1 MAESSTPPRKI
12 QNLQSFTVQI
22 RHIKTQAIVGTG
34 FVVSEDGLI
43 ATCAHV
49 VVAAG
54 VNPRC
59 GKIPSH
65 WELIRQSF
73 FASEEALQTEG
84 TVTLPVYFPQARLL
98 PLPQRTLQARV
109 AGCFHDYDDDI
120 VLLKLEADDLP
131 EGVGVALVA
140 GAEESVDV
148 ADERRF
154 RSYGY
159 RRLGN
164 YQGLQADGAIL
175 GMVEPP
181 YGRIMVRDPLQL
193 RSSEIDSGMS
203 GAAVLDV
210 VRDRVVGII
219 AETSDIRTGADRDTS
234 FAVDYA
240 VVQRLP
246 DLSEASLEVS
256 LTQPD
261 RPTPETR
268 SDAISAASPGVKPV
282 ALSAT
287 LPPERFDL
295 KRAPKPLDEWVGR
308 GELLQNLDQ
317 DWDSADHCITGL
329 IGFGGEG
336 KSSLAR
342 HWVDQ
347 VLKSG
352 SLKPDGV
359 FWWGFYDDRDIDQ
372 FFETLLRYL
381 EPNIDLQQFASSSAK
396 VAHLKTTLHRSRHRY
411 VFMLDGLEVLQHPE
425 GDDYG
430 LFTSVDLKNW
440 LRDFAEATHSS
451 FCLITTRA
459 PLLDL
464 IDYRTYT
471 HREVDHLS
479 ENEGVELLQKLGV
492 KGNEPELRQV
502 VRQWGGYALVLS
514 LLGSYLVDH
523 CNGDIWQL
531 PTDLVPTAT
540 EAKYDRVSRVLRR
553 YNEVLKAE
561 ERELLKNF
569 SAFRLPV
576 PEQTLT
582 LLLPSSFPEKSADT
596 APAQEIVQR
605 LVNYRIL
612 KYNTDNA
619 TYTTHPLIRDYY
631 LKQLNQDQ
639 ERSATLHRQI
649 ADFYLATAGD
659 TPEFPT
665 LADLAPLIEAVHH
678 RCRAEDYDEADEIVW
693 VRINKRD
700 RAVLTHQLGAY
711 DTELTLLQD
720 FFPEGDTTQLPLVS
734 SSRAQSWILNEI
746 GLCLMHLG
754 RLGEVA
760 PFYERYVSSNV
771 DAKDW
776 LNASTAYQNLV
787 DLYASLG
794 NLPAAV
800 AAAES
805 ALTFALQIC
814 NEKERKHYERSSLA
828 YQGWVAHLQGN
839 LDLAHAAFQQSEQLE
854 QQIDSGTQYLYGLA
868 GILYTDHLCRQG
880 DTDYARRIAEA
891 NRVICEQYPWQ
902 NDLSIC
908 HCQLGALDATA
919 NLPTAQTHYN
929 EALHIARNISNQN
942 VLIGV
947 LLARGRWAAQRGEV
961 AAADSDLDEAL
972 GCAVAGGYRIYEAD
986 IRVALAWMH
995 RAKGNFNAAQRE
1007 AERAQRMSQAM
1018 GYYWGQ
1024 QDAAEVLKELAT
1036 VQDGQQT

>member
-12 QNLQSFTVQI
+12 QNLRSFTLQI

-109 AGCFHDYDDDI
+109 AGCFHDYDDDV

-464 IDYRTYT
+464 IDYATYT
-471 HREVDHLS
+471 HREVEHLS
-479 ENEGVELLQKLGV
+479 DTEGVELLQNLGV
-492 KGNEPELRQV
+492 NRSEPELRQV
-502 VRQWGGYALVLS
+502 VQQWCGYALVLS

-523 CNGDIWQL
+523 CDGDIQQL
-531 PTDLVPTAT
+531 PADLVPTAT

-553 YNEVLKAE
+553 YNEALTPAD
-561 ERELLKNF
+561 RELLEGF

-576 PEQTLT
+576 AKTALT
-582 LLLPSSFPEKSADT
+582 LLSPDLAADEET
-596 APAQEIVQR
+596 IANIVDC
-605 LVNYRIL
+605 LVKYRIL
-612 KYNTDNA
+612 RYNPDTA
-619 TYTTHPLIRDYY
+619 TYTTHPLIRDHY
-631 LKQLNQDQ
+631 LQRLEQHPD
-639 ERSATLHRQI
+639 RAVALHRQI
-649 ADFYLATAGD
+649 ADFYLTTAGD
-659 TPEFPT
+659 TPQFPT
-665 LADLAPLIEAVHH
+665 LADLTSLIETVHF
-678 RCRAEDYDEADEIVW
+678 RCLAGDYDEAFKIAWE
-693 VRINKRD
+693 RIYQGNRNI
-700 RAVLTHQLGAY
+700 LTHQIGAY
-711 DTELTLLQD
+711 DSDLKLLRD
-720 FFPEGDTTQLPLVS
+720 FFPAGDTSQLPQVS
-734 SSRAQSWILNEI
+734 NLDFQRWILSSI
-746 GLCLMHLG
+746 GICMMSLG
-754 RLGEVA
+754 RLGEA
-760 PFYERYVSSNV
+760 CTFLERKNQI
-771 DAKDW
+771 AIKQKDW
-776 LNASTAYQNLV
+776 INTSSGYRNLI
-787 DLYASLG
+787 DIYISLG
-794 NLPAAV
+794 DLPA
-800 AAAES
+800 S
-805 ALTFALQIC
+805 ATATQTALAYARRIDD
-814 NEKERKHYERSSLA
+814 EKMRKETECDPLA
-828 YQGWVAHLQGN
+828 YQGWVAHLQGKFA
-839 LDLAHAAFQQSEQLE
+839 LAQMAFQQAEQLE
-854 QQIDSGTQYLYGLA
+854 QQINSVHQ
-868 GILYTDHLCRQG
+868 
-880 DTDYARRIAEA
+880 
-891 NRVICEQYPWQ
+891 
-902 NDLSIC
+902 
-908 HCQLGALDATA
+908 
-919 NLPTAQTHYN
+919 
-929 EALHIARNISNQN
+929 
-942 VLIGV
+942 
-947 LLARGRWAAQRGEV
+947 
-961 AAADSDLDEAL
+961 
-972 GCAVAGGYRIYEAD
+972 
-986 IRVALAWMH
+986 
-995 RAKGNFNAAQRE
+995 
-1007 AERAQRMSQAM
+1007 
-1018 GYYWGQ
+1018 
-1024 QDAAEVLKELAT
+1024 
-1036 VQDGQQT
+1036 